1 VPPKTIPVTVK
12 SYCKFSAKVFA
23 ECSHGFSVRFSA
35 PSASQVGRNQST
47 FLRKVRM
54 GVLLLILFLPVPY
67 APGALQDIIRSGTGI
82 GQERTRLAVPIF
94 RATPEAAAVMKTF
107 DETLWNDLDYAG
119 IFDLVSR
126 SFYPLSLPAAPTEV
140 KADEWSK
147 PPASAHMLSIGN
159 AGLSGQQLAIQGW
172 LVDTGNA
179 TEPVVFGKQYQ
190 EEATNDGARLAAH
203 KFADDIIFR
212 LGGGIPGIAESKIAF
227 IRRASP
233 RVKELWMMDYD
244 GANQKQ
250 ITHLNTICLTPAI
263 SLDGN
268 TVAFTTYLKN
278 NPDIMV
284 FSLLTSKP
292 LAFFNRSGLNT
303 TPTWSPDGA
312 KLAFTSSVTGDP
324 EIYVGD
330 SRGEHTK
337 RLTFTRGVDI
347 SPAWNPKTGNQIA
360 FVSDRSG
367 KPQIYTM
374 DADGTNVTQV
384 VSGGNQALDPAW
396 SPNGRLLAFTWD
408 AGGEYDIYLLDVATQ
423 QFVQLTKDLRRNEH
437 PSWSPDNR
445 HIVFQSNRTGVAEI
459 WSMLADGT
467 KPRQLT
473 FQGENS
479 EPVWSSK

>member
-1 VPPKTIPVTVK
+1 MPV
-12 SYCKFSAKVFA
+12 
-23 ECSHGFSVRFSA
+23 RR
-35 PSASQVGRNQST
+35 PSRWRRSIRQSIF
-47 FLRKVRM
+47 FLAV
-54 GVLLLILFLPVPY
+54 FLPVFN
-67 APGALQDIIRSGTGI
+67 APGAQQDMIRSGTGI
-82 GQERTRLAVPIF
+82 GQERTRIAVPSF
-94 RATPEAAAVMKTF
+94 RTSSESAEVMKTF
-107 DETLWNDLDYAG
+107 DETLWNDLDNAG

-126 SFYPLSLPAAPTEV
+126 SFYPLSQPAAPADLFRMETRRNGRREEQV
-140 KADEWSK
+140 KVSDWDK
-147 PPASAHMLSIGN
+147 PPTNAHMVALGN
-159 AGLSGQQLAIQGW
+159 ASFSGQQLTIQGW
-172 LVDTGNA
+172 LVDSSNMA
-179 TEPVVFGKQYQ
+179 QPEVFGKKY
-190 EEATNDGARLAAH
+190 EEESTANGARLAAH

-212 LGGGIPGIAESKIAF
+212 LGGGVPGIAESKIAY

-263 SLDGN
+263 SQDGN
-268 TVAFTTYLKN
+268 MVAFTTYAKN

-284 FSLLTSKP
+284 FSLLTNKP
-292 LAFFNRSGLNT
+292 LAFFNRTGLNT
-303 TPTWSPDGA
+303 TPTWSPDGSQI
-312 KLAFTSSVTGDP
+312 AFTSSVTGDP
-324 EIYVGD
+324 EVYLGD

-337 RLTFTRGVDI
+337 RLTFARGVDI

-423 QFVQLTKDLRRNEH
+423 QFVQLTKNLRRNEH
-437 PSWSPDNR
+437 PGWSPDNR

-459 WSMLADGT
+459 WSMLADGS
-467 KPRQLT
+467 KPKQLT
-473 FQGENS
+473 FQGENT